1 MASSGPASASRAA
14 KGKVLIVD
22 DQEGMR
28 DLLKALL
35 ESLYHISEADSG
47 AALHKA
53 LELDQ
58 PDVVLL
64 DMKLPDAN
72 GLTLLPIIKQ
82 RWAATEVIVMTGAPN
97 DSGTAAWATEAVKNG
112 AFRLMSKSAGFDFQE
127 LLGGISLALERR
139 RSNLTV

>member
-1 MASSGPASASRAA
+1 MASSGPASASQTRR
-14 KGKVLIVD
+14 GRVLIVD
-22 DQEGMR
+22 DQEGMH

-35 ESLYHISEADSG
+35 ESHYHISEADSG

-72 GLTLLPIIKQ
+72 GLTLLPVIKQ
-82 RWAATEVIVMTGAPN
+82 RWAATEVIVLTGAPN
-97 DSGTAAWATEAVKNG
+97 DSGTATWATEAVRNG

-139 RSNLTV
+139 RSNLMA